1 MLFSLKS
8 VMLFL
13 VAMAF
18 DTLGN
23 ILLKQGMNSFV
34 TSELNGL
41 QAYWANA
48 KLAIS
53 NKTLLFGALS
63 MVCEAIIWFAFLSIT
78 PLNVAAP
85 LSSANNIFIL
95 LASSWL
101 LKEHVSRKRW
111 LGVALIMSGMV
122 LVSTNAIV

>member
-8 VMLFL
+8 AMLFL
-13 VAMAF
+13 TAMAF

-23 ILLKQGMNSFV
+23 ILLKQGMNGFKSSTIV
-34 TSELNGL
+34 GM
-41 QAYWANA
+41 QGYWQNA
-48 KLAIS
+48 KRAAS
-53 NKTLLFGALS
+53 NKILLLGALA

-78 PLNVAAP
+78 PLNIAAP

-111 LGVALIMSGMV
+111 LGVALIMSGML
-122 LVSTNAIV
+122 LVSANTIA

>member
-13 VAMAF
+13 LAMAF

-23 ILLKQGMNSFV
+23 ILLKLGMNGFV
-34 TSELNGL
+34 SSELAGL
-41 QAYWANA
+41 QGYWANTKQA
-48 KLAIS
+48 VA
-53 NKTLLFGALS
+53 NKTLLLGGLA

-78 PLNVAAP
+78 PLNIAAP

-95 LASSWL
+95 LASSWF

-111 LGVALIMSGMV
+111 LGVALIMSGMA
-122 LVSTNAIV
+122 LVSISW